1 VSRRSRRAGK
11 AWTEGNHRSGLEATT
26 KEKHR
31 RGWSTMGRGVKVDKH
46 KPRDATDVGVEGRA
60 STGLEDDDIHGQGMA
75 LGESSEE

>member
-1 VSRRSRRAGK
+1 
-11 AWTEGNHRSGLEATT
+11 
-26 KEKHR
+26 
-31 RGWSTMGRGVKVDKH
+31 MGRGVKVDKH